1 MLVGH
6 PWCQLETRTWEVC
19 YKWRVSQGWIRW
31 AWSVYSSGP
40 QVRISPRRC
49 LRKVFDE
56 VCDPLVA
63 RVIEGGS
70 WCQWEGSNNTAESE
84 QQRKSGT

>member
-1 MLVGH
+1 MVPTGDEDMGSVLQMAGKPGVDKMG
-6 PWCQLETRTWEVC
+6 LECV
-19 YKWRVSQGWIRW
+19 QQ
-31 AWSVYSSGP
+31 WSPGED
-40 QVRISPRRC
+40 QPRRC